1 MQAGAYREA
10 FEGTAV
16 PDWAARAGFNV
27 LSNDFPAM
35 TGLPA
40 RSNVWFDTNS
50 KVLQLET
57 DGEVVS
63 NTLAYADATAVSFNG
78 KPVYVDLRMK
88 FDPLVNAPDPDLL
101 ASSKMALFLTAD
113 AKLVVV
119 HGGGATTNAA
129 ALDTNK
135 WYQVTVKLQDNK
147 FDVLLNDAPVF
158 TDLAVRNAGAANTL
172 ASANFYGTGMID
184 NLYVSHGDPAY
195 AVPGPTQAVP
205 TLPAPTS
212 LSDEELTRVNAWLSD
227 GNVTEQSG
235 LSGLGQTQ
243 INQAY
248 LLNSINAGAGTV
260 TKVDSYNFGISKI
273 EMTSPTDLDLTLA
286 LKVNNVDKEGDIN
299 GRVQIYGKTEING
312 TWTLLEG
319 AITPMFAHF
328 VNGSATYNYK
338 IPNPQL
344 GMVIYEEDFEGI
356 ETDNTAD
363 SLTAIGWTLS
373 EQFKSNTA
381 RYSISNGKLYVDNL
395 DRDGAASSDSYA
407 LIKSSDFMRTYCTND
422 YTYQYDVT
430 YRAASGDSAKDSG
443 TRYVSLLC
451 NYTGTNVYNTVDL
464 RYGGNGYNQAR
475 LGESAWPH
483 YDDSGALN
491 ATGADSMLYKLFGE
505 FYVSGNVTTNALKDR
520 TCTVRVEMSMANGP
534 TVYVNG
540 LKVSE
545 MTKNQANWTATKDA
559 AYAICF
565 KPSRDIKA
573 EIDNI
578 KIWTGCGVEPG
589 GYRYFKPAIVP

>member
-1 MQAGAYREA
+1 MMSTKTRLARIAGAGAACALALVLHGNAQTADSTVPQAWNVSPMQAGAYREA
-10 FEGTAV
+10 FETAV
-16 PDWAARAGFNV
+16 PDWAARAGYNV

-119 HGGGATTNAA
+119 HGDGATTNDVVR
-129 ALDTNK
+129 DTNK

-195 AVPGPTQAVP
+195 VVPGPTQAVP

-227 GNVTEQSG
+227 GNVTGQGG
-235 LSGLGQTQ
+235 LSDLSQAQ

-248 LLNSINAGAGTV
+248 LLDSIGGNAV
-260 TKVDSYNFGISKI
+260 TKVEGYDFGISKI
-273 EMTSPTDLDLTLA
+273 EMTSPTELALTLS
-286 LKVNNVDKEGDIN
+286 LKVNNAVKTGKIN
-299 GRVQIYGKTEING
+299 GRVQIYGKVDVTDVN
-312 TWTLLEG
+312 WTLLDG
-319 AITPMFAHF
+319 AITPSFANF
-328 VNGSATYNYK
+328 TGGAATYTYT
-338 IPNPQL
+338 IP
-344 GMVIYEEDFEGI
+344 
-356 ETDNTAD
+356 
-363 SLTAIGWTLS
+363 S
-373 EQFKSNTA
+373 
-381 RYSISNGKLYVDNL
+381 
-395 DRDGAASSDSYA
+395 
-407 LIKSSDFMRTYCTND
+407 
-422 YTYQYDVT
+422 
-430 YRAASGDSAKDSG
+430 
-443 TRYVSLLC
+443 
-451 NYTGTNVYNTVDL
+451 
-464 RYGGNGYNQAR
+464 
-475 LGESAWPH
+475 
-483 YDDSGALN
+483 
-491 ATGADSMLYKLFGE
+491 
-505 FYVSGNVTTNALKDR
+505 
-520 TCTVRVEMSMANGP
+520 
-534 TVYVNG
+534 
-540 LKVSE
+540 
-545 MTKNQANWTATKDA
+545 
-559 AYAICF
+559 
-565 KPSRDIKA
+565 
-573 EIDNI
+573 
-578 KIWTGCGVEPG
+578 G
-589 GYRYFKPAIVP
+589 GYRYFKPYIVP